1 MLRAEYSQSRKSAVL
16 QLPRV
21 KKFLDGIGRNSN
33 HSMIAYSIGLT
44 HFNNFII
51 KRYNNIENQNQNLDC
66 ESILNPLST
75 NEINVYDLL
84 DSFVSN
90 ILDDRKGIS
99 PKSVSLYVSAIR
111 SYLAYHD
118 IDVTTIKVQKKGQD
132 AQVLQG
138 R

>member
-51 KRYNNIENQNQNLDC
+51 KRYNNNEKQNQNLDC

-99 PKSVSLYVSAIR
+99 PKSVSLLSVRIWHIMI
-111 SYLAYHD
+111 LM
-118 IDVTTIKVQKKGQD
+118 
-132 AQVLQG
+132 
-138 R
+138 